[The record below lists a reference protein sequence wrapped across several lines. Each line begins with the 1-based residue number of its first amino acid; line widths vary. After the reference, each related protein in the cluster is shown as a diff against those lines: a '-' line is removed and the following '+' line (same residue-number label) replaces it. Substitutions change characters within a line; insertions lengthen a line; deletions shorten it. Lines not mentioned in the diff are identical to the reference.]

1 MELLQILTYLNGQ
14 TSYLIGST
22 EQMLLQQVSSL
33 CKNMTHKKTKS
44 PQNSQIMWYLV
55 RTKCSAKWEL
65 RMWGVP
71 PPFFTVQTHKVL
83 FPPSPFYALSSL
95 QLNSPTG
102 QLYRASLIFGP
113 RRIKY

>member
-71 PPFFTVQTHKVL
+71 KQI
-83 FPPSPFYALSSL
+83 AL
-95 QLNSPTG
+95 
-102 QLYRASLIFGP
+102 LYL
-113 RRIKY
+113 

>member
-33 CKNMTHKKTKS
+33 CKNMTHKKNKIASKFTDHVVPCKDKMFS
-44 PQNSQIMWYLV
+44 EM
-55 RTKCSAKWEL
+55 
-65 RMWGVP
+65 GV
-71 PPFFTVQTHKVL
+71 TDVGGA
-83 FPPSPFYALSSL
+83 PSPLSSL